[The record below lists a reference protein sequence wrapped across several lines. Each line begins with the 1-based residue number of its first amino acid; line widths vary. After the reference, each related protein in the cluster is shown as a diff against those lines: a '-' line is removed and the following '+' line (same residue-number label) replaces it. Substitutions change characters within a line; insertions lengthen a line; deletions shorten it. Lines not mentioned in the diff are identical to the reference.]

1 MTATNQKQKDM
12 TTSHALPDGIE
23 TVPSPS
29 LCIDK
34 DIVLSNLAK
43 LLEMVKGDGSLLRP
57 HIKTH
62 KCGEILKLQRELGIN
77 QIKCATIAEAEIAAI
92 AGVGDVLIA
101 YPVIG
106 PHVARFFEL
115 QKAYP
120 GTAFS
125 ALIDSE
131 IGLNGFVKEAE
142 NRETAATLFLDLD
155 CGMHR
160 TGIPRGESALA
171 LVKAIKDHPLL
182 NWGGIHAYDGHI
194 HQAEVAERRKDFDLA
209 IAEVN
214 GFIETLL
221 ANDIEVPL
229 VVSGGSPTFAMHAE
243 VATRSNRPWQCS
255 PGTPLLWDSGY
266 GTNHPDL
273 DFSPAAFLLTRVVSH
288 PGNGQICVDL
298 GTKAVSAENPIQN
311 RVRIPAISNAEFVG
325 QSEEH
330 LVISVDDPSAYP
342 VGTAFLAIPYHVCP
356 SVALYE
362 EACLIENGELSNEHW
377 KISRGRRLTV

>member
-1 MTATNQKQKDM
+1 MINPCD
-12 TTSHALPDGIE
+12 LPDGVE

-34 DIVLSNLAK
+34 DIVRSNLDRM
-43 LLEMVKGDGSLLRP
+43 LEMVNGNASRLRP

-62 KCGEILKLQRELGIN
+62 KCGDILAMQRERGIN

-92 AGVGDVLIA
+92 AGVDDVLIA
-101 YPVIG
+101 YPLVG
-106 PHVARFFEL
+106 PHTGRFLEL
-115 QKAYP
+115 MKAYP
-120 GTAFS
+120 GTAFA

-131 IGLNGFVKEAE
+131 PGLKGFLEEAE
-142 NRETAATLFLDLD
+142 RRETAVTLFLDLD

-160 TGIPRGESALA
+160 TGIPVGETALA
-171 LVKAIKDHPLL
+171 LVKTINEHPLL
-182 NWGGIHAYDGHI
+182 RWGGIHAYDGHI
-194 HQAEVAERRKDFDLA
+194 HQAEVAERRKDFNAA

-214 GFIETLL
+214 RFIELLL
-221 ANDIEVPL
+221 ANEIDVPL

-243 VATRSNRPWQCS
+243 VAAQSSRPWQCS
-255 PGTPLLWDSGY
+255 PGTPLLWDAGY

-273 DFSPAAFLLTRVVSH
+273 DFCPAAFLLTRVVSH

-298 GTKAVSAENPIQN
+298 GTKAVSAENPIHN
-311 RVRIPAISNAEFVG
+311 RVRFPAIEKAKFLS

-330 LVISVDDPSAYP
+330 LVIAVADPAQFP
-342 VGTAFLAIPYHVCP
+342 IGTTFLAVPYHVCP

-362 EACLIENGELSNEHW
+362 EAYIFEDGKLSDEHW
-377 KISRGRRLTV
+377 KISRGRRITI